1 MAVDYLSAMNVGS
14 GLNVTQIVDA
24 LVDAEKAPREALLAE
39 KIEEKTVSISAFAEV
54 KQEFDTLKTNLDT
67 LGQFSG
73 LQVQTFGPSGTSTV
87 IAATV
92 TDPTVVKPFDHN
104 IVVGAIAT
112 PQTLSFSGYSSES
125 ASLDASNLTI
135 DLGSW
140 AVDSG
145 GIYSFSAN
153 ATATSKS
160 IALDNTDT
168 LATVRDK
175 INQLN
180 IGINAAIIK
189 ISDTNYTLAITSALG
204 VENQIRVQAASTN
217 GSISNLSFDPATN
230 GSSAAN
236 GGDAQKQVAAGS
248 DASFTFN
255 GVSITRSTNQV
266 SDLIAGVRLDLKGVS
281 TATEKITAAYNES
294 LSLEAMELFVNEL
307 NTVTQNLISLSKTSL
322 DEGDNGPLAG
332 DTLVRAYRNKLRLIT
347 TTPITGYGDDDI
359 YLSNFGVMTNRD
371 GTLSLD
377 KAKFKTYFASKPEQF
392 AALTTSNVTT
402 SSLSV
407 AAEMTGSSWQPG
419 TYQFSSVV
427 RSATSVLSANETV
440 SQTFKSID
448 SAIGAND
455 GQLSDSLESYV
466 AANAG
471 GTWSITG
478 TDSALLSIDTNGI
491 VTVNGGTDYETQSS
505 YSFNVEYM
513 ISASEKFTEAVTL
526 NITDLAERKYTL
538 SGATVPSNVGAG
550 DSFSITVDGQTIT
563 TAAIAAGGDDSYT
576 LTKLVTALNLANT
589 SADGSFTEDSGS
601 LVFTY
606 NDAATVQ
613 TSALTTGLIYNPA
626 VALGTVSELTPGA
639 VTPRTIDFADKSDV
653 APALTSA
660 VVSDIFKIDIL
671 YGGNNYVVSHTI
683 DASDVS
689 AIAVMSSASEKAT
702 YLAGKLD
709 TAASTAASGLDVGIN
724 FTQSSGQLVGTASTA
739 GTDYNAATISE
750 LKFSSDAG
758 SSFVNI
764 DNSNNV
770 AGTSTAEVVKIESPS
785 LPTTIKA
792 GDKFSLTLDNNGSNI
807 TVTTAALPYAQ
818 PASLTAIKDA
828 LNTAHAAANGTF
840 SVSGSDLLFTYNHN
854 TGNISNTN
862 DTGLIY
868 IPEPGT
874 ISQTVAG
881 VDHPSLNTV
890 TTVSHT
896 AGATSATLDGVSMT
910 LENGI
915 FKTTAGNAR
924 GIHITA
930 SGNNSASIYVGKS
943 LFDTLKDFSDGVIKT
958 NSDIDKKVGRYNLDI
973 ADYNEQL
980 EDLETRMEN
989 ERSRYIEQFTAMETA
1004 VTSFKET
1011 GTVIDNLM
1019 ESWKASL
1026 G

>member
-281 TATEKITAAYNES
+281 TATEKITATYNES

-427 RSATSVLSANETV
+427 RSATSVLSANEAV

-613 TSALTTGLIYNPA
+613 NSALTTGLVYNPA
-626 VALGTVSELTPGA
+626 VALGAVSELTTGA
-639 VTPRTIDFADKSDV
+639 VTPT
-653 APALTSA
+653 
-660 VVSDIFKIDIL
+660 
-671 YGGNNYVVSHTI
+671 
-683 DASDVS
+683 
-689 AIAVMSSASEKAT
+689 
-702 YLAGKLD
+702 
-709 TAASTAASGLDVGIN
+709 
-724 FTQSSGQLVGTASTA
+724 
-739 GTDYNAATISE
+739 
-750 LKFSSDAG
+750 
-758 SSFVNI
+758 
-764 DNSNNV
+764 
-770 AGTSTAEVVKIESPS
+770 
-785 LPTTIKA
+785 
-792 GDKFSLTLDNNGSNI
+792 
-807 TVTTAALPYAQ
+807 
-818 PASLTAIKDA
+818 
-828 LNTAHAAANGTF
+828 
-840 SVSGSDLLFTYNHN
+840 HN
-854 TGNISNTN
+854 
-862 DTGLIY
+862 
-868 IPEPGT
+868 
-874 ISQTVAG
+874 
-881 VDHPSLNTV
+881 
-890 TTVSHT
+890 
-896 AGATSATLDGVSMT
+896 
-910 LENGI
+910 
-915 FKTTAGNAR
+915 
-924 GIHITA
+924 
-930 SGNNSASIYVGKS
+930 
-943 LFDTLKDFSDGVIKT
+943 
-958 NSDIDKKVGRYNLDI
+958 
-973 ADYNEQL
+973 
-980 EDLETRMEN
+980 
-989 ERSRYIEQFTAMETA
+989 
-1004 VTSFKET
+1004 
-1011 GTVIDNLM
+1011 
-1019 ESWKASL
+1019 
-1026 G
+1026 

>member
-1 MAVDYLSAMNVGS
+1 MAVDYLSALNVGS

-24 LVDAEKAPREALLAE
+24 LVDAEKAPREAQLNE
-39 KIEEKTVSISAFAEV
+39 NIEEKTVSISAFAEV
-54 KQEFDTLKTNLDT
+54 KQEFNTLKTNLAT

-73 LQVQTFGPSGTSTV
+73 LQVQTIGPSGISTA
-87 IAATV
+87 ISTTV
-92 TDPTVVKPFDHN
+92 TDPSLVKPFDYN
-104 IVVGAIAT
+104 IVVNSIAQ
-112 PQTLSFSGYSSES
+112 PQTISFSGYSVEN
-125 ASLDASNLTI
+125 ATLDASNLVI

-140 AVDSG
+140 AVDAG
-145 GIYSFSAN
+145 GVYSFSAN
-153 ATATSKS
+153 ADVASKS

-180 IGINAAIIK
+180 IGVSASIIK
-189 ISDTNYTLAITSALG
+189 ISDTNYSLSLTSALG
-204 VENQIRVQAASTN
+204 TKNQIRVQATSTS
-217 GSISNLSFDPATN
+217 GAISNLSFDPATN
-230 GSSAAN
+230 GSGAAN
-236 GGDAQKQVAAGS
+236 GGDAQKQVAAAS
-248 DASFTFN
+248 DTSLTFN
-255 GVSITRSTNQV
+255 GVSVSRSSNQI
-266 SDLIAGVRLDLKGVS
+266 SDLISGVKIDVKAVS
-281 TATEKITAAYNES
+281 TASEKITASYDQT
-294 LSLEAMELFVNEL
+294 LSLDAMKLFVDEL

-322 DEGDNGPLAG
+322 KEEDTGPLAG
-332 DTLVRAYRNKLRLIT
+332 DTLVRSYRNKLRLMT
-347 TTPITGYGDDDI
+347 TTPISGYGVDDI

-371 GTLSLD
+371 GSLSLD
-377 KAKFKTYFASKPEQF
+377 EAKFKSYFTAKPEQF
-392 AALTTSNVTT
+392 SALTTSNVTT

-407 AAEMTGSSWQPG
+407 AAEMTGSAWQPG
-419 TYQFSSVV
+419 TYQFNSVV
-427 RSATSVLSANETV
+427 RSATSVLSANEAV

-455 GQLSDSLESYV
+455 GQLSDSLEAYV

-478 TDSALLSIDTNGI
+478 TDSALLSIDTDGI
-491 VTVNGGTDYETQSS
+491 VTVTGGTDYETKTS
-505 YSFNVEYM
+505 YTFNVEYTV
-513 ISASEKFTEAVTL
+513 SGSEKFSEAVTL
-526 NITDLAERKYTL
+526 NINNLAERKYTL
-538 SGATVPSNVGAG
+538 SNATVPTSVGAG

-563 TAAIAAGGDDSYT
+563 TAVIAAGGDDSYT

-601 LVFTY
+601 IVFTY

-613 TSALTTGLIYNPA
+613 TSAMTTGLIYNPA
-626 VALGTVSELTPGA
+626 VALGTVSEFTPGA
-639 VTPRTIDFADKSDV
+639 VTPRTINFAAKSNV
-653 APALTSA
+653 ASALTTA
-660 VVSDIFKIDIL
+660 VVSDIFKIDIQ

-689 AIAVMSSASEKAT
+689 AIAAMSSASEKAT

-709 TAASTAASGLDVGIN
+709 TAASTAASGLDVGID

-750 LKFSSDAG
+750 LQFSNDGG
-758 SSFVNI
+758 SSFVSIDSPISNI
-764 DNSNNV
+764 
-770 AGTSTAEVVKIESPS
+770 AGTSTAEVVKIEGPS

-792 GDKFSLTLDNNGSNI
+792 GDKFSVTLDNNGSNV
-807 TVTTAALPYAQ
+807 TVTTAALPAA
-818 PASLTAIKDA
+818 ASLTAIKDA

-862 DTGLIY
+862 DTGLTY
-868 IPEPGT
+868 IPAPGT
-874 ISQTVAG
+874 ITQSVAG
-881 VDHPSLNTV
+881 VDHPALSAV
-890 TTVSHT
+890 TAVSHV
-896 AGATSATLDGVSMT
+896 AGVASATLDGADMT

-915 FKTTAGNAR
+915 FKITSGNAR

-943 LFDTLKDFSDGVIKT
+943 LFDTLKDFSDSVVKT
-958 NSDIDKKVGRYNLDI
+958 NSDIDKKVGRYKSDI

-980 EDLETRMEN
+980 TALETRMEN
-989 ERSRYIEQFTAMETA
+989 ERARYIEQFTAMETA
-1004 VTSFKET
+1004 VSSFKET
-1011 GTVIDNLM
+1011 GSIIDNLM

-1026 G
+1026 S

>member
-24 LVDAEKAPREALLAE
+24 LVDAEKAPREAQLNE
-39 KIEEKTVSISAFAEV
+39 NIEEKTVSISAFAEV
-54 KQEFDTLKTNLDT
+54 KQEFNTLKTNLAT

-73 LQVQTFGPSGTSTV
+73 LQVQTIGPSGISTA
-87 IAATV
+87 ISATV
-92 TDPTVVKPFDHN
+92 TDPSLVKPFDHN
-104 IVVGAIAT
+104 IVVNAIAQ
-112 PQTLSFSGYSSES
+112 PQTISFSGYSVEN
-125 ASLDASNLTI
+125 ATLDASNLTI

-140 AVDSG
+140 AVDAG
-145 GIYSFSAN
+145 GVYSFSAN
-153 ATATSKS
+153 ANAASKS

-180 IGINAAIIK
+180 IGVSASIIK
-189 ISDTNYTLAITSALG
+189 ISDTNYSLSLTSALG
-204 VENQIRVQAASTN
+204 TKNQIRVQATSTS
-217 GSISNLSFDPATN
+217 GAISNLSFDPATN
-230 GSSAAN
+230 GSGAAN
-236 GGDAQKQVAAGS
+236 GGDAQKQVAAAS
-248 DASFTFN
+248 DASLTFN
-255 GVSITRSTNQV
+255 GVSVSRSSNQI
-266 SDLIAGVRLDLKGVS
+266 SDLVSGVKIDVKAVS
-281 TATEKITAAYNES
+281 TTSEKITASYDQT
-294 LSLEAMELFVNEL
+294 LSLDAMKLFVDEL
-307 NTVTQNLISLSKTSL
+307 NTVTKNLISLSKTSL
-322 DEGDNGPLAG
+322 KEEDTGPLAG
-332 DTLVRAYRNKLRLIT
+332 DTLVRSYRNKLRLMT
-347 TTPITGYGDDDI
+347 TTPISGYGVDDI

-371 GTLSLD
+371 GSLSLD
-377 KAKFKTYFASKPEQF
+377 EAKFKSYFTAKPEQF
-392 AALTTSNVTT
+392 SALTTSNVTT

-407 AAEMTGSSWQPG
+407 AAEMTGSAWQPG
-419 TYQFSSVV
+419 TYQFNSVV
-427 RSATSVLSANETV
+427 RSATSVLNANEAV

-448 SAIGAND
+448 AAIGAND
-455 GQLSDSLESYV
+455 GQLSDSLEAYV
-466 AANAG
+466 ATNAG

-478 TDSALLSIDTNGI
+478 ADSALLSIDTDGI
-491 VTVNGGTDYETQSS
+491 VTVTGGTDYETKTS
-505 YSFNVEYM
+505 YTFNVEYTV
-513 ISASEKFTEAVTL
+513 SGSEKFSEAVTL
-526 NITDLAERKYTL
+526 NINNLAERKYTL
-538 SGATVPSNVGAG
+538 SNPTVPTSVGSG

-563 TAAIAAGGDDSYT
+563 TAVIAAGGDDSYT
-576 LTKLVTALNLANT
+576 LTKLITALNLANT

-750 LKFSSDAG
+750 LKFSNDAG

-770 AGTSTAEVVKIESPS
+770 AGTSTAEVVKIEGPS

-792 GDKFSLTLDNNGSNI
+792 GDKFSVTLDNNGSNV
-807 TVTTAALPYAQ
+807 TVTTAALPAA
-818 PASLTAIKDA
+818 ASLTAIKDA

-862 DTGLIY
+862 DTGLTY
-868 IPEPGT
+868 IPAPGT
-874 ISQTVAG
+874 ISQSVAG
-881 VDHPSLNTV
+881 VDHPALSAV
-890 TTVSHT
+890 TAVSHV
-896 AGATSATLDGVSMT
+896 AGAASATLDGADMT

-915 FKTTAGNAR
+915 FKITSGNAR

-943 LFDTLKDFSDGVIKT
+943 LFDTLKDFSDSVVKT
-958 NSDIDKKVGRYNLDI
+958 NSDIDKKVGRYNSDI

-980 EDLETRMEN
+980 TALETRMEN
-989 ERSRYIEQFTAMETA
+989 ERARYIEQFTAMETA
-1004 VTSFKET
+1004 VSSFKET
-1011 GTVIDNLM
+1011 GSIIDNLM

-1026 G
+1026 S

>member
-24 LVDAEKAPREALLAE
+24 LVDAEKAPREAQLNE
-39 KIEEKTVSISAFAEV
+39 NIEEKTVSISAFAEV
-54 KQEFDTLKTNLDT
+54 KQEFNTLKTNLAT

-73 LQVQTFGPSGTSTV
+73 LQVQTIGPTGISTA
-87 IAATV
+87 ISATV
-92 TDPTVVKPFDHN
+92 TDPSLVKPFDHN
-104 IVVGAIAT
+104 IVVNSIAQ
-112 PQTLSFSGYSSES
+112 PQTISFSGYSAEN
-125 ASLDASNLTI
+125 ATLDASNLAI

-140 AVDSG
+140 AVDAG
-145 GIYSFSAN
+145 GVYSFSAN
-153 ATATSKS
+153 ANVASKS
-160 IALDNTDT
+160 VALDNTDT

-180 IGINAAIIK
+180 IGVSASIIK
-189 ISDTNYTLAITSALG
+189 ISDTNYSLSITSALG
-204 VENQIRVQAASTN
+204 TKNQIRVQATSTS
-217 GSISNLSFDPATN
+217 GAISNLSYDPATN
-230 GSSAAN
+230 GSGAAN
-236 GGDAQKQVAAGS
+236 GGDAQKQVAAAS
-248 DASFTFN
+248 DTSLTFN
-255 GVSITRSTNQV
+255 GVSVSRSSNQI
-266 SDLIAGVRLDLKGVS
+266 SDLVSGVKIDVKAVS
-281 TATEKITAAYNES
+281 TTSEKITASYDQT
-294 LSLEAMELFVNEL
+294 LSLDAMKLFVDEL
-307 NTVTQNLISLSKTSL
+307 NTVTKNLISLSKTSL
-322 DEGDNGPLAG
+322 KEEDTGPLAG
-332 DTLVRAYRNKLRLIT
+332 DTLVRSYRNKLRLMT
-347 TTPITGYGDDDI
+347 TTPISGYGVDDI

-371 GTLSLD
+371 GSLSLD
-377 KAKFKTYFASKPEQF
+377 EAKFKSYFTAKPEQF
-392 AALTTSNVTT
+392 SALTTSNVTT

-407 AAEMTGSSWQPG
+407 AAEMTGSAWQPG
-419 TYQFSSVV
+419 TYQFNSVV
-427 RSATSVLSANETV
+427 RSATSVLSANEAV

-455 GQLSDSLESYV
+455 GQLSDSLEAYV

-471 GTWSITG
+471 GTWSVTG
-478 TDSALLSIDTNGI
+478 TDSALLSIDTDGI
-491 VTVNGGTDYETQSS
+491 VTVTGGTDYETKTS
-505 YSFNVEYM
+505 YTFNVEYTV
-513 ISASEKFTEAVTL
+513 SGSEKFSEAVTL
-526 NITDLAERKYTL
+526 NINNLAERKYTL
-538 SGATVPSNVGAG
+538 SNATVPTSVGAG

-563 TAAIAAGGDDSYT
+563 TAVIAAGGDDSYT
-576 LTKLVTALNLANT
+576 LTKLITALNLANT

-709 TAASTAASGLDVGIN
+709 TAASTAASGLGVGIN
-724 FTQSSGQLVGTASTA
+724 FTQSSGKLVGTASTA
-739 GTDYNAATISE
+739 GTDYNGATISE
-750 LKFSSDAG
+750 LQFSNDGG
-758 SSFVNI
+758 SSFVSI
-764 DNSNNV
+764 DSPISNA
-770 AGTSTAEVVKIESPS
+770 AGTSTAEVVKIEGPS
-785 LPTTIKA
+785 LPENIKA
-792 GDKFSLTLDNNGSNI
+792 RDKFSVTPDNNGSNI
-807 TVTTAALPYAQ
+807 TVTTAALTAA
-818 PASLTAIKDA
+818 ASLTAIKDA

-862 DTGLIY
+862 DTGLTY
-868 IPEPGT
+868 IPAPGT
-874 ISQTVAG
+874 ITQSVAG
-881 VDHPSLNTV
+881 VDHPALNAV
-890 TTVSHT
+890 TAVSHV
-896 AGATSATLDGVSMT
+896 AGAASATLDGADMT

-915 FKTTAGNAR
+915 FKITSGNAR

-943 LFDTLKDFSDGVIKT
+943 LFDTLKDFSDSVVKT
-958 NSDIDKKVGRYNLDI
+958 NSDIDKKVGRYNSDI

-980 EDLETRMEN
+980 TALETRMEN
-989 ERSRYIEQFTAMETA
+989 ERARYIEQFTAMETA
-1004 VTSFKET
+1004 VSSFKET
-1011 GTVIDNLM
+1011 GSIIDNLM

-1026 G
+1026 S

>member
-39 KIEEKTVSISAFAEV
+39 KIEEKTVSISAFSEV
-54 KQEFDTLKTNLDT
+54 KQEFDTLKTNLGT

-125 ASLDASNLTI
+125 ASIDASNLTI

-140 AVDSG
+140 AVDSVG
-145 GIYSFSAN
+145 VYSFSAN
-153 ATATSKS
+153 AIATSKS

-180 IGINAAIIK
+180 IGINASIIK

-204 VENQIRVQAASTN
+204 VENQIRIQAASTN

-281 TATEKITAAYNES
+281 TATEKITATYNES

-419 TYQFSSVV
+419 TYQFNSVV
-427 RSATSVLSANETV
+427 RSATSVLSANEAV

-478 TDSALLSIDTNGI
+478 NDSALLSIDTNGI
-491 VTVNGGTDYETQSS
+491 VTVTGGTNYETKSN

-589 SADGSFTEDSGS
+589 SADGSFTEDSS
-601 LVFTY
+601 NLVFTY

-613 TSALTTGLIYNPA
+613 NSALTTGLVYNPA
-626 VALGTVSELTPGA
+626 VALGAVSELTTGA
-639 VTPRTIDFADKSDV
+639 VTPRTIDFAAKSNV
-653 APALTSA
+653 ASALTTA
-660 VVSDIFKIDIL
+660 AVSDIFKIDIL

-689 AIAVMSSASEKAT
+689 AIAAMSSASEKAT

-709 TAASTAASGLDVGIN
+709 TAASTAASGLDVGID

-750 LKFSSDAG
+750 LKFSNDAG

-770 AGTSTAEVVKIESPS
+770 AGTSTAEVVKIGSPS

-792 GDKFSLTLDNNGSNI
+792 GDKFSLTLDNNGSNV

-854 TGNISNTN
+854 TGNISNAN
-862 DTGLIY
+862 DSGLIY

-874 ISQTVAG
+874 ISQTAAG
-881 VDHPSLNTV
+881 ADHPSLNTV

-896 AGATSATLDGVSMT
+896 AGATTATLDGVSMT

-958 NSDIDKKVGRYNLDI
+958 NSDIDKKVGRYNLNI

-980 EDLETRMEN
+980 EDLETRMAN

>member
-24 LVDAEKAPREALLAE
+24 LVDAEKAPREAQLNE
-39 KIEEKTVSISAFAEV
+39 NIEEKTVSISAFAEV
-54 KQEFDTLKTNLDT
+54 KQEFNTLKTNLAT

-73 LQVQTFGPSGTSTV
+73 LQVQTIGPTGISTA
-87 IAATV
+87 ISATV
-92 TDPTVVKPFDHN
+92 TDPSLVKPFDHN
-104 IVVGAIAT
+104 IVVNSIAQ
-112 PQTLSFSGYSSES
+112 PQTISFSGYSAEN
-125 ASLDASNLTI
+125 ATLDASNLAI

-140 AVDSG
+140 AVDPG
-145 GIYSFSAN
+145 GVYSFSAN
-153 ATATSKS
+153 ANVASKS

-180 IGINAAIIK
+180 IGVSASIIK
-189 ISDTNYTLAITSALG
+189 ISDTNYSLSITSALG
-204 VENQIRVQAASTN
+204 TKNQIRVQATSTS
-217 GSISNLSFDPATN
+217 GAISNLSYDPATN
-230 GSSAAN
+230 GSGAAN
-236 GGDAQKQVAAGS
+236 GGDAQKQVAAAS
-248 DASFTFN
+248 DTSLTFN
-255 GVSITRSTNQV
+255 GVSVSRSSNQI
-266 SDLIAGVRLDLKGVS
+266 SDLVSGVKIDVKAVS
-281 TATEKITAAYNES
+281 TTSEKITASYDQT
-294 LSLEAMELFVNEL
+294 LSLDAMKLFVDEL
-307 NTVTQNLISLSKTSL
+307 NTVTKNLISLSKTSL
-322 DEGDNGPLAG
+322 KEEDTGPLAG
-332 DTLVRAYRNKLRLIT
+332 DTLVRSYRNKLRLMT
-347 TTPITGYGDDDI
+347 TTPISGYGVDDI

-371 GTLSLD
+371 GSLSLD
-377 KAKFKTYFASKPEQF
+377 EAKFKSYFTAKPEQF
-392 AALTTSNVTT
+392 SALTTSNVTT

-407 AAEMTGSSWQPG
+407 AAEMTGSAWQPG
-419 TYQFSSVV
+419 TYQFNSVV
-427 RSATSVLSANETV
+427 RSATSVLSANEAV

-455 GQLSDSLESYV
+455 GQLSDSLEAYV

-471 GTWSITG
+471 GTWSVTG
-478 TDSALLSIDTNGI
+478 TDSALLSIDTDGI
-491 VTVNGGTDYETQSS
+491 VTVTGGTDYETKTS
-505 YSFNVEYM
+505 YTFNVEYTV
-513 ISASEKFTEAVTL
+513 SGSEKFSEAVTL
-526 NITDLAERKYTL
+526 NINNLAERKYTL
-538 SGATVPSNVGAG
+538 SNATVPTSVGAG

-563 TAAIAAGGDDSYT
+563 TAVIAADDDSYT
-576 LTKLVTALNLANT
+576 LTKLITALNLANT

-606 NDAATVQ
+606 NDAASVQ

-709 TAASTAASGLDVGIN
+709 TAASTAASGLGVGIN
-724 FTQSSGQLVGTASTA
+724 FTQSSGKLVGTASTA
-739 GTDYNAATISE
+739 GTDYNGATISE
-750 LKFSSDAG
+750 LQFSNDGG
-758 SSFVNI
+758 SSFVSI
-764 DNSNNV
+764 HSPISNV
-770 AGTSTAEVVKIESPS
+770 AGTSTAEVVKIEGPS
-785 LPTTIKA
+785 LPENIKA
-792 GDKFSLTLDNNGSNI
+792 GDKFSVTLDNNGSNI
-807 TVTTAALPYAQ
+807 TVTTAALTTA
-818 PASLTAIKDA
+818 ASLTAIKDA

-862 DTGLIY
+862 DTGLTY
-868 IPEPGT
+868 IPAPGT
-874 ISQTVAG
+874 ITQSVAG
-881 VDHPSLNTV
+881 VDHPALNAV
-890 TTVSHT
+890 TAVSHV
-896 AGATSATLDGVSMT
+896 AGAASATLDGADMT

-915 FKTTAGNAR
+915 FKITSGNAR

-943 LFDTLKDFSDGVIKT
+943 LFDTLKDFSDSVVKT
-958 NSDIDKKVGRYNLDI
+958 NSDIDKKVGRYNSDI

-980 EDLETRMEN
+980 TALETRMEN
-989 ERSRYIEQFTAMETA
+989 ERARYIEQFTAMETA
-1004 VTSFKET
+1004 VSSFKET
-1011 GTVIDNLM
+1011 GSIIDNLM

-1026 G
+1026 S

>member
-1 MAVDYLSAMNVGS
+1 MAVDYLSALNVGS

-24 LVDAEKAPREALLAE
+24 LVDAEKAPREAQLNE
-39 KIEEKTVSISAFAEV
+39 NIEEKTVSISAFAEV
-54 KQEFDTLKTNLDT
+54 KQEFNTLKTNLAT

-73 LQVQTFGPSGTSTV
+73 LQVQTIGPSGISTA
-87 IAATV
+87 ISATV
-92 TDPTVVKPFDHN
+92 TDPSLVKPFDYN
-104 IVVGAIAT
+104 IVVNSIAQ
-112 PQTLSFSGYSSES
+112 PQTISFSGYSVEN
-125 ASLDASNLTI
+125 ATLDASNLVI

-140 AVDSG
+140 AVDAG
-145 GIYSFSAN
+145 GVYSFSAN
-153 ATATSKS
+153 ADVASKS

-180 IGINAAIIK
+180 IGVSASIIK
-189 ISDTNYTLAITSALG
+189 ISDTNYSLSLTSALG
-204 VENQIRVQAASTN
+204 TKNQIRVQATSTS
-217 GSISNLSFDPATN
+217 GAISNLSFDPATN
-230 GSSAAN
+230 GSGAAN
-236 GGDAQKQVAAGS
+236 GGDAQKQVAAAS
-248 DASFTFN
+248 DTSLTFN
-255 GVSITRSTNQV
+255 GVSVSRSSNQI
-266 SDLIAGVRLDLKGVS
+266 SDLISGVKIDVKAVS
-281 TATEKITAAYNES
+281 TASEKITASYDQT
-294 LSLEAMELFVNEL
+294 LSLDAMKLFVDEL

-322 DEGDNGPLAG
+322 KEEDTGPLAG
-332 DTLVRAYRNKLRLIT
+332 DTLVRSYRNKLRLMT
-347 TTPITGYGDDDI
+347 TTPISGYGVDDI

-371 GTLSLD
+371 GSLSLD
-377 KAKFKTYFASKPEQF
+377 EAKFKSYFTAKPEQF
-392 AALTTSNVTT
+392 SALTTSNVTT

-407 AAEMTGSSWQPG
+407 AAEMTGSAWQPG
-419 TYQFSSVV
+419 TYQFNSVV
-427 RSATSVLSANETV
+427 RSATSVLSANEAV

-455 GQLSDSLESYV
+455 GQLSDSLEAYV

-478 TDSALLSIDTNGI
+478 TDSALLSIDTDGI
-491 VTVNGGTDYETQSS
+491 VTVTGGTDYETKTS
-505 YSFNVEYM
+505 YTFNVEYTV
-513 ISASEKFTEAVTL
+513 SGSEKFSEAVTL
-526 NITDLAERKYTL
+526 NINNLAERKYTL
-538 SGATVPSNVGAG
+538 SNATVPTSVGAG

-563 TAAIAAGGDDSYT
+563 TAVIAAGGDDSYT

-601 LVFTY
+601 IVFTY

-613 TSALTTGLIYNPA
+613 TSAMTTGLIYNPA

-639 VTPRTIDFADKSDV
+639 VTPRTINFAAKSNV
-653 APALTSA
+653 ASALTTA
-660 VVSDIFKIDIL
+660 VVSDIFKIDIQ

-689 AIAVMSSASEKAT
+689 AIAAMSSASEKAT

-709 TAASTAASGLDVGIN
+709 TAASTAASGLDVGID

-750 LKFSSDAG
+750 LQFSNDGG
-758 SSFVNI
+758 SSFVSI
-764 DNSNNV
+764 DSPISNT
-770 AGTSTAEVVKIESPS
+770 AGTSTAEVVKIEGPS

-792 GDKFSLTLDNNGSNI
+792 GDKFSVTLDNNGSNV
-807 TVTTAALPYAQ
+807 TVTTAALPAA
-818 PASLTAIKDA
+818 ASLTAIKDA

-862 DTGLIY
+862 DTGLTY
-868 IPEPGT
+868 IPAPGT
-874 ISQTVAG
+874 ITQSVAG
-881 VDHPSLNTV
+881 VDHPALSAV
-890 TTVSHT
+890 TAVSHV
-896 AGATSATLDGVSMT
+896 AGVASATLDGADMT

-915 FKTTAGNAR
+915 FKITSGNAR

-943 LFDTLKDFSDGVIKT
+943 LFDTLKDFSDSVVKT
-958 NSDIDKKVGRYNLDI
+958 NSDIDKKVGRYKSDI

-980 EDLETRMEN
+980 TALETRMEN
-989 ERSRYIEQFTAMETA
+989 ERARYIEQFTAMETA
-1004 VTSFKET
+1004 VSSFKET
-1011 GTVIDNLM
+1011 GSIIDNLM

-1026 G
+1026 S